1 MYEEIEYIARSE
13 TTPSERP
20 VERFDADRM
29 LNIEQKINEIYNTF
43 REENSFLRNK
53 VYDLEKDA
61 QVIFNFYFCPK
72 LRSDDETDNQK
83 SK

>member
-13 TTPSERP
+13 TNPSERP

-61 QVIFNFYFCPK
+61 QVIINFYFCPK
-72 LRSDDETDNQK
+72 LTVR
-83 SK
+83 